1 MVKRVGRE
9 FHSLGAFQRPKR
21 PVRNIQTIPSSVD
34 IMKTLEEVMEMKGTV
49 TYMCE
54 KPERFYKLHEKIYY
68 TLKGASLREDVLQKV
83 MDELNDLSQQSF
95 TEGVRAAVKITQAP
109 VQVWDV

>member
-1 MVKRVGRE
+1 MANKPSNKAE
-9 FHSLGAFQRPKR
+9 QMQPK
-21 PVRNIQTIPSSVD
+21 
-34 IMKTLEEVMEMKGTV
+34 V

-54 KPERFYKLHEKIYY
+54 KPARFYKLHEKIYY
-68 TLKGASLREDVLQKV
+68 TLKEARLREDVLQKV